1 MASDDELHPG
11 HHSMRLKHRDYS
23 LPGLYFVTICTHEK
37 ACILGRIVD
46 RSMYPSPL
54 GNIVAEIWNALPAH
68 FAHVKLPA
76 FVLMP
81 NHVHGLIEIGCLA
94 GTRSSADTGPEAVS
108 AETPKPPRVVAGSLG
123 AIIRSFKSAA
133 RRRIRLEVNYAGE
146 IWQRNYFERVVRD
159 GKEFGDVCQ
168 YIVENPLMWER
179 DSENPGGRGLVT
191 SGPGQAG
198 AQHAAPLQRLS
209 D

>member
-76 FVLMP
+76 KPCARADRNWLPGWHAIVGRHWARSGVRR
-81 NHVHGLIEIGCLA
+81 NAQAASGC
-94 GTRSSADTGPEAVS
+94 R
-108 AETPKPPRVVAGSLG
+108 RFAGSHYS
-123 AIIRSFKSAA
+123 II
-133 RRRIRLEVNYAGE
+133 
-146 IWQRNYFERVVRD
+146 
-159 GKEFGDVCQ
+159 
-168 YIVENPLMWER
+168 
-179 DSENPGGRGLVT
+179 
-191 SGPGQAG
+191 
-198 AQHAAPLQRLS
+198 
-209 D
+209 